1 MKDMILF
8 PLAVNI
14 LYSLIIL
21 VPFFIVN
28 GILTGGLGKTV
39 VSYNPLHNLNIRL
52 YTIPLEN
59 VVYRLILCTLNIFFI
74 ERALEH
80 KAVEKIENSHC

>member
-1 MKDMILF
+1 MF

-52 YTIPLEN
+52 YTIPLEDA
-59 VVYRLILCTLNIFFI
+59 VYGFVLCILNIFFI
-74 ERALEH
+74 ERALER
-80 KAVEKIENSHC
+80 KAVEKIKNSHC